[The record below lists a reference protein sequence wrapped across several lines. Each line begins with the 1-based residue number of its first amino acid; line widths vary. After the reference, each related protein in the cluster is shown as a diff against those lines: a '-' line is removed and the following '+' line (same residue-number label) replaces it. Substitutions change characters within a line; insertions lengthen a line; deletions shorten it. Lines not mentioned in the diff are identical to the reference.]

1 MISDLEVGDR
11 VSSGGRGFQWIK
23 SSVRCGTR
31 FTDLH
36 HNSRRNLLVSP
47 VKKKELCA
55 LVARE
60 LGQSF
65 RPLHSH

>member
-31 FTDLH
+31 FTDLQ
-36 HNSRRNLLVSP
+36 HNRRNLLVP
-47 VKKKELCA
+47 
-55 LVARE
+55 
-60 LGQSF
+60 Q
-65 RPLHSH
+65 